1 MIAEQDMLSFM
12 MVIVIM
18 IMIMI
23 VIVIV
28 IVPKIVKNGG
38 SVNDFVNLPPSRG
51 NHQSTDQQYLK
62 KASELKA

>member
-12 MVIVIM
+12 M
-18 IMIMI
+18 
-23 VIVIV
+23 V

>member
-1 MIAEQDMLSFM
+1 MIAEQGMLSFM
-12 MVIVIM
+12 M
-18 IMIMI
+18 
-23 VIVIV
+23 VIV

>member
-1 MIAEQDMLSFM
+1 MLSFM
-12 MVIVIM
+12 MV
-18 IMIMI
+18 I

>member
-12 MVIVIM
+12 LVMV
-18 IMIMI
+18 I

>member
-12 MVIVIM
+12 MVIVI
-18 IMIMI
+18 

-28 IVPKIVKNGG
+28 IVPKIVKKGG
-38 SVNDFVNLPPSRG
+38 SVNDFVNLPPSRD

>member
-12 MVIVIM
+12 MVIVI
-18 IMIMI
+18 

-28 IVPKIVKNGG
+28 IVPKIVKKGG